1 MTLSAALVLSSAC
14 HDGRDEAKPPEAG
27 PTAREPERM
36 NQALKDTLRDSAP
49 TLVLDLVVSLKVDDD
64 EQGIAVEDAERQA
77 RLAERERRTK
87 VALAAIQGDLL
98 ALGAVIQGSLAHRPV
113 LFLQLPAGKVA
124 ELLADPRFDRV
135 DLSTEGTRDGTVRLD
150 PPPT

>member
-36 NQALKDTLRDSAP
+36 NQALKDALRDSAP

-124 ELLADPRFDRV
+124 ELLADPRIERV